1 MQTND
6 LTTVDTFTAGVRYA
20 AIPDKLNLSL
30 RYAAS
35 HGVDHMQLNLATGAA
50 PTGGQFPDS
59 TTWFQRVDAEAAYK
73 FDKVQVAQLG
83 WNGDIIAKLHY
94 AWERNAVVNWQ
105 NDPLA
110 PYNVPALASG
120 NSAIFM
126 AYDNPNYNVHM
137 LMGSLAFK
145 W

>member
-1 MQTND
+1 MRRRMASIICSSI
-6 LTTVDTFTAGVRYA
+6 LPPA
-20 AIPDKLNLSL
+20 L
-30 RYAAS
+30 RRPAVS
-35 HGVDHMQLNLATGAA
+35 SRM
-50 PTGGQFPDS
+50 S
-59 TTWFQRVDAEAAYK
+59 TTWFQRLDAEAAYK

-83 WNGDIIAKLHY
+83 WKGDIIAKLHY
-94 AWERNAVVNWQ
+94 AWESNAVVNWQ

-137 LMGSLAFK
+137 LMASLAFK